1 MKLPSLLLFVFLVL
15 YGYVTLIYN
24 ADPSAATSFYEY
36 VDPSEGKPSD
46 ASFVSIPSTLTVKGF
61 HLLVE
66 CNGVDAFASVDVAQ
80 STTSPS
86 PTESLEEASKTEKE
100 GDVQPTASEMPLPK
114 REVINTPKPTP
125 SIPTV
130 GVHTTTQAPNTTGR
144 VVSKEPAK
152 VEQALK
158 KEVKKELLF
167 IPPRLINRTR
177 FEREVWRLPPELKH
191 IGNTVEIF
199 NRTLLWEDKS
209 IAPGDVISTEPIT
222 SWFSSWK
229 SRLRV
234 NCKDSRNFAI
244 CQVHVVVSW
253 DSDSRAFRA
262 YQVQPCTEIGPI
274 SDA

>member
-1 MKLPSLLLFVFLVL
+1 MFVFLVL

-152 VEQALK
+152 VEQAPK
-158 KEVKKELLF
+158 KDVKKELLF

>member
-1 MKLPSLLLFVFLVL
+1 MFVFLVL

-86 PTESLEEASKTEKE
+86 PTESLEDASKTEKE

-177 FEREVWRLPPELKH
+177 FEREVWRLPPEFEAHWQYGRDLQSH
-191 IGNTVEIF
+191 ASVG
-199 NRTLLWEDKS
+199 R
-209 IAPGDVISTEPIT
+209 
-222 SWFSSWK
+222 
-229 SRLRV
+229 
-234 NCKDSRNFAI
+234 
-244 CQVHVVVSW
+244 QVHRSGRRHFHGAHHELVLQLEIASPRELQGLPQFRHLPG
-253 DSDSRAFRA
+253 SRRRFVGLRLARLPCLPSPALYRNRA
-262 YQVQPCTEIGPI
+262 YF
-274 SDA
+274 